1 MTDNAVQVFDKMLEQ
16 KACPCTEK
24 SLCAILSVYLTNKIY
39 GDRFH
44 QAFVSVPAK
53 LGVSPGVKSYNLALK
68 AFCEAKDIGSA
79 RALLDKM
86 ENVTHVVPDIDSYNV
101 LLGAYLAKR
110 GNKSVFDE
118 VVKEILK
125 KGLEGNLTTYN
136 HRILRLCKSK
146 EGSRAKKLLDEMV
159 SKGVKPNSATYGAI
173 IFCFCKVGDL
183 ESAKKVLERM
193 VSAGYALPPS
203 YFNVMRQM
211 VEEGEFGLALE
222 MCKEILSRKWIPPF
236 EVMEGLVNGLVKIS
250 KIEEAKEVVE
260 EMKSR
265 LRGTAVDSWGKVE
278 AALPLCKSSAS

>member
-1 MTDNAVQVFDKMLEQ
+1 MTDNALQVFDKMLEQ
-16 KACPCTEK
+16 KACLCTEN
-24 SLCAILSVYLTNKIY
+24 SLCAILSVYLINKIY
-39 GDRFH
+39 DDRFH

-53 LGVSPGVKSYNLALK
+53 LGVSPGVKSYNLTLK
-68 AFCEAKDIGSA
+68 AFCEANDIGSA

-86 ENVTHVVPDIDSYNV
+86 ENVVHVVPDIDSYNV
-101 LLGAYLAKR
+101 LLGAYLAKGGKR
-110 GNKSVFDE
+110 GFDE

-136 HRILRLCKSK
+136 HRILRLCRSK
-146 EGSRAKKLLDEMV
+146 EGTRAKKLLDEMV
-159 SKGVKPNSATYGAI
+159 SKGVKPNSTTYNAI

-193 VSAGYALPPS
+193 VSDGYASPPT
-203 YFNVMRQM
+203 YFYLMRQM

-222 MCKEILSRKWIPPF
+222 MCKEILRRKWIPPF
-236 EVMEGLVNGLVKIS
+236 EAMEGLVNGLVKMS

-278 AALPLCKSSAS
+278 AVLPLCKSSAS